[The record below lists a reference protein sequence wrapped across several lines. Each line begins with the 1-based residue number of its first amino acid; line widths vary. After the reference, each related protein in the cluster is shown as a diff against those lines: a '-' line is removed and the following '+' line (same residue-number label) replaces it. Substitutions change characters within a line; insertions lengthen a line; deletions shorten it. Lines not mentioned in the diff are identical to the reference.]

1 VSDAARLRDG
11 FHCLWA
17 QRLRPE
23 TKDPTGPTFVV
34 QHFHSA
40 RLSMTNNGF
49 AALGMAVTRNKVFIN
64 LGELSGNIWTTHL
77 QR

>member
-1 VSDAARLRDG
+1 
-11 FHCLWA
+11 
-17 QRLRPE
+17 
-23 TKDPTGPTFVV
+23 
-34 QHFHSA
+34 
-40 RLSMTNNGF
+40 MTNNGF